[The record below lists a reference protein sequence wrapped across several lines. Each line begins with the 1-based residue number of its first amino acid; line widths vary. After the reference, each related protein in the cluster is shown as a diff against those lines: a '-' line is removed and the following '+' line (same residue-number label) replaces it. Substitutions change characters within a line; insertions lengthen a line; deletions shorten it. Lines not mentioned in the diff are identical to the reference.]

1 MDGERGMSNSIDRRA
16 ADPWRADI
24 TQRMQAMEQA
34 HTETQQLVVGVKANT
49 DEIVEFFGAAKGA
62 FTVLGW
68 LGKVAKWVTA
78 ISAAAAVVWALVKT
92 GTIATK

>member
-1 MDGERGMSNSIDRRA
+1 MSGELRRKADEVVTELAHRVSKVEDGLA
-16 ADPWRADI
+16 
-24 TQRMQAMEQA
+24 
-34 HTETQQLVVGVKANT
+34 ANT
-49 DEIVEFFGAAKGA
+49 ALTQKIHNDTSAMVEFFEAAKGA

-78 ISAAAAVVWALVKT
+78 ISAAGAVVWALVKT